1 MKAGII
7 GLPNVGKSTLF
18 NCLSNTKAQSANFPF
33 CTIEPNLGKINVPDR
48 RLNFLEKLVDPKKVT
63 PTSIEI
69 VDIAGLV
76 KGANKGEGLGNKF
89 LANIRETDAIIHV
102 IRCFDDNEIIHV
114 DGSINPLRD
123 KETIELELQLKDL
136 ETVNKK
142 LSKIE
147 RASNSGDKEA
157 QREYNVLNKIID
169 DLERSRNV
177 RSIDFST
184 EDKMNFVKPLQLLT
198 DKPILY
204 VCNVS
209 ENDVTKGNHYV
220 KMIQKSALKEGAEV
234 IFLGVKIEADINE
247 LETYEERQLFIE
259 DLGLNEPGSAK
270 LITSVYKL
278 LSLHTFFTV
287 GKNEVRAWAI
297 PTNSNAQE
305 AAGVIHSDFSKGFI
319 RAEVFAY
326 SDYQKYKS
334 DNKVKEAGKMRIE
347 GKEYIVNDG
356 DIIYFR
362 FNV

>member
-33 CTIEPNLGKINVPDR
+33 CTIEPNLGKITVPDE
-48 RLNFLEKLVDPKKVT
+48 RLNFLEKLIGPKKVT

-89 LANIRETDAIIHV
+89 LGNIRETDAIIHV
-102 IRCFDDNEIIHV
+102 IRCFDDNEIMHV

-123 KETIELELQLKDL
+123 KEAIELELQLKDL
-136 ETVNKK
+136 ESVSKK

-147 RASNSGDKEA
+147 RASNSGDKDA

-169 DLERSRNV
+169 NLNKSRNV
-177 RSIDFST
+177 RSIELSE
-184 EDKMNFVKPLQLLT
+184 EDRLSFIKPLQLLT

-209 ENDVTKGNHYV
+209 ENDVVSGNDYV
-220 KMIQKSALKEGAEV
+220 QMIQKSALQEGAEV
-234 IFLGVKIEADINE
+234 IFLGVKIEADIND

-259 DLGLNEPGSAK
+259 DLGLNEPGSAR
-270 LITSVYKL
+270 LIKSVYKL

-287 GKNEVRAWAI
+287 GENEVRAWTITA
-297 PTNSNAQE
+297 NSNAQE
-305 AAGVIHSDFSKGFI
+305 AAGVIHTDFAKGFI
-319 RAEVFAY
+319 RAEVSSY
-326 SDYQKYKS
+326 SDYKKYKS
-334 DNKVKEAGKMRIE
+334 DAKVKEAGKMRVE
-347 GKEYIVNDG
+347 GKDYVVKDG

>member
-33 CTIEPNLGKINVPDR
+33 CTIEPNLGKINVPDE
-48 RLNFLEKLVDPKKVT
+48 RLNYLEKIVDPKKVS

-69 VDIAGLV
+69 LDIAGLV

-89 LANIRETDAIIHV
+89 LGNIRETDAIIHV
-102 IRCFDDNEIIHV
+102 IRCFDDNEIVHV
-114 DGSINPLRD
+114 DGSVNPIRD

-136 ETVNKK
+136 ESVEKK

-147 RASNSGDKEA
+147 RASSSGDKEA
-157 QREYNVLNKIID
+157 KNEHAVLNKIID
-169 DLERSRNV
+169 NLKSSRNV
-177 RSIDFST
+177 RSIKFT
-184 EDKMNFVKPLQLLT
+184 EEDRLNFIKPLQLLT

-209 ENDVTKGNHYV
+209 ENDVVLGNKYV
-220 KMIQKSALKEGAEV
+220 EMIQKEALLEQAQV

-259 DLGLNEPGSAK
+259 DLGLKEPGSSK
-270 LITSVYKL
+270 LIKSVYKL

-287 GKNEVRAWAI
+287 GKNEVRAWTI
-297 PTNSNAQE
+297 PINSNAQD
-305 AAGVIHSDFSKGFI
+305 AAGEIHTDFAKGFI
-319 RAEVFAY
+319 RAEVFSY
-326 SDYQKYKS
+326 SDYEKYKS
-334 DNKVKEAGKMRIE
+334 DIKIKEAGKMRVE
-347 GKEYIVNDG
+347 GKDYIVNDG

>member
-198 DKPILY
+198 DKPVLY

-220 KMIQKSALKEGAEV
+220 KMIQKSASKEGAEV

-270 LITSVYKL
+270 LITSVYK
-278 LSLHTFFTV
+278 
-287 GKNEVRAWAI
+287 
-297 PTNSNAQE
+297 SNAFYAYCTE
-305 AAGVIHSDFSKGFI
+305 FSPLRDLLTNGFKI
-319 RAEVFAY
+319 ADMVF
-326 SDYQKYKS
+326 
-334 DNKVKEAGKMRIE
+334 VH
-347 GKEYIVNDG
+347 
-356 DIIYFR
+356 F
-362 FNV
+362 

>member
-33 CTIEPNLGKINVPDR
+33 CTIEPNLGKITVPDE
-48 RLNFLEKLVDPKKVT
+48 RLNFLEKLIGPKKVT

-89 LANIRETDAIIHV
+89 LGNIRETDAIIHV

-123 KETIELELQLKDL
+123 KEAIELELQLKDL
-136 ETVNKK
+136 ESVSKK

-147 RASNSGDKEA
+147 RASNSGDKDA

-169 DLERSRNV
+169 NLNKSRNV
-177 RSIDFST
+177 RSIELSE
-184 EDKMNFVKPLQLLT
+184 EDRLSFIKPLQLLT

-209 ENDVTKGNHYV
+209 ENDVVSGNDYV
-220 KMIQKSALKEGAEV
+220 QMIQKSALQEGAEV
-234 IFLGVKIEADINE
+234 IFLGVKIEADIND

-259 DLGLNEPGSAK
+259 DLGLNEPGSAR
-270 LITSVYKL
+270 LIKSVYKL

-287 GKNEVRAWAI
+287 GENEVRAWTITA
-297 PTNSNAQE
+297 NSNAQE
-305 AAGVIHSDFSKGFI
+305 AAGVIHTDFAKGFI
-319 RAEVFAY
+319 RAEVSSY
-326 SDYQKYKS
+326 SDYKKYKS
-334 DNKVKEAGKMRIE
+334 DAKVKEAGKMRVE
-347 GKEYIVNDG
+347 GKDYVVKDG